1 MNYQTAIKK
10 LRLTMCLTQSEFGNL
25 FNVSFVTVNRWEA
38 GTHEPTMKIKKQLKK
53 FFKRENIEVEAF

>member
-1 MNYQTAIKK
+1 
-10 LRLTMCLTQSEFGNL
+10 MCLTQTEFGNL

-53 FFKRENIEVEAF
+53 FFKRENIEVEVF